1 MSKPGRVASPGPVQ
15 GESAARLGDI
25 RHKGGVTLPQAFVWN
40 VGTCRLDV
48 KRDVQGR
55 TPKDQRIDARHRG
68 GATRNSGEV
77 GESPAE
83 RRGRIIQLEAP
94 GNRVSGR
101 SR

>member
-55 TPKDQRIDARHRG
+55 NPKGQRIDARHRD
-68 GATRNSGEV
+68 GATRSSEELGKR
-77 GESPAE
+77 PRE